1 MKKFLMFLCA
11 VMLIFGVTGMA
22 GAVPISFT
30 DTTVFTP
37 TGTILPED
45 YVDHGWG
52 AVNKLNWT
60 GDFVKWTHH
69 FDFDPAA
76 AEVLSG
82 KLTLS
87 LRDDEA
93 DTWNPFTWDVGI
105 GWAEDGTW
113 DIGDVDSGLYGY
125 DVTASYLVDGTFTVT
140 LGSVW
145 GDFYIGQSNLDVT
158 YAPVPEPSTILLMGI
173 GLLGLVGYSRKRF
186 NKKS

>member
-1 MKKFLMFLCA
+1 MFLC
-11 VMLIFGVTGMA
+11 VVTLVFGVVGMA
-22 GAVPISFT
+22 GAAIIFT
-30 DTTVFTP
+30 DTTQFTT

-52 AVNKLNWT
+52 DVNKLDWT
-60 GDFVKWTHH
+60 SDFVTWTHS
-69 FDFDPAA
+69 FGFDPAA

-87 LRDDEA
+87 LRDDDT
-93 DTWNPFTWDVGI
+93 DTWCPITWDVGI

-113 DIGDVDSGLYGY
+113 DIGGVDTGLYGY

-145 GDFYIGQSNLDVT
+145 GDFYIEKSDLEIT
-158 YAPVPEPSTILLMGI
+158 YNPVPVPSTILLMGG
-173 GLLGLVGYSRKRF
+173 GLFGLVGYNRKRF
-186 NKKS
+186 SKKS